1 MARVLNTKPPPDFL
15 VECKEMGRCRRFL
28 TDVDQMNQKER
39 TFYESRI
46 EAWELSFNS
55 AEMWGPVIA
64 AYLKKSYKHTRIIG

>member
-15 VECKEMGRCRRFL
+15 AECKEMGGVWSKR
-28 TDVDQMNQKER
+28 TDVAELTPKER

-64 AYLKKSYKHTRIIG
+64 AYLKQSYKQTRIVG